1 MKPITLHTNHMNDV
15 TIISNIFIDEYM
27 AKANGS
33 YVKVYLYL
41 LRLLSSSDKIVSVS
55 VIADCLEDSEKDIIR
70 ALNYWDRVGAI
81 TLDKDRKGTIIGI
94 TLNDLTTVDSTVFNE
109 MATASSLED
118 EAAVT
123 TECEQSSDR
132 MTTSDSEVITEA
144 EQDDTPAFEKPI
156 YSPSQV
162 EDLTNS
168 DEIKWLMS
176 IIEIYLERLLKP
188 TDIQLIL
195 FLYENVGFSVELIM
209 YLYEYCVSKN
219 KKNSSYIEAVALK
232 WAEEG
237 IDTVEKAE
245 ATALAYNANFNAVS
259 KAFGLNR
266 MPGAIEQ
273 KFITKWAN
281 QYAFNID
288 VIIEA
293 CNRTI
298 LSTGKPDFKYADKIL
313 ENWFNKGVHHLADIE
328 KLDQEHAKNSPSL
341 VKSNSPTKSST
352 NKFNAFPQRA
362 YTAKDYS
369 SLEQRLL
376 NKQ

>member
-27 AKANGS
+27 PKANGS
-33 YVKVYLYL
+33 FVKVYLYL
-41 LRLLSSSDKIVSVS
+41 LRLLSSSDKIVSVA

-70 ALNYWDRVGAI
+70 ALNYWDKSGVL
-81 TLDKDRKGTIIGI
+81 TLEKDRKDTIIGI
-94 TLNDLTTVDSTVFNE
+94 TINDLTNIDQTAFNE
-109 MATASSLED
+109 IAASSSLIDENIDQLDSEDSNQITTISKDDMD
-118 EAAVT
+118 EAKT
-123 TECEQSSDR
+123 
-132 MTTSDSEVITEA
+132 
-144 EQDDTPAFEKPI
+144 FEKPT
-156 YSPSQV
+156 YSPSQI
-162 EDLTNS
+162 EALTKN
-168 DEIKWLMS
+168 DEVKWLMN

-245 ATALAYNANFNAVS
+245 ATSIAYNANFNAVS

-273 KFITKWAN
+273 KFITKWIN
-281 QYAFNID
+281 TYAFNID
-288 VIIEA
+288 IIVEA

-298 LSTGKPDFKYADKIL
+298 LATQKPDFKYADKIL
-313 ENWFNKGVHHLADIE
+313 ESWFKKGVHHLSDIE
-328 KLDQEHAKNSPSL
+328 KLDLEHAKASAS
-341 VKSNSPTKSST
+341 SSKSSSVSKQTT
-352 NKFNAFPQRA
+352 NKFNAFPQRT
-362 YTAKDYS
+362 YTATDYS

-376 NKQ
+376 NRQK

>member
-27 AKANGS
+27 PRANGT

-70 ALNYWDRVGAI
+70 ALNYWDKSGAI
-81 TLDKDRKGTIIGI
+81 SLDKDRKGAIIGI
-94 TLNDLTTVDSTVFNE
+94 TLNDLTTVDTTIFNE
-109 MATASSLED
+109 MAAASSLED
-118 EAAVT
+118 ESSVN
-123 TECEQSSDR
+123 TEREPSSDR
-132 MTTSDSEVITEA
+132 NPSSDRSVTVDSE
-144 EQDDTPAFEKPI
+144 QQDTPAFEKPI

-168 DEIKWLMS
+168 DEIKWLMN

-232 WAEEG
+232 WAQEG

-245 ATALAYNANFNAVS
+245 ATSIAYNANFNAVS

-273 KFITKWAN
+273 KFITKWVN
-281 QYAFNID
+281 QYAFSID

-328 KLDQEHAKNSPSL
+328 KLDLAHAKNNTNSA
-341 VKSNSPTKSST
+341 KSNQSSKPST

-362 YTAKDYS
+362 YTATDYS

-376 NKQ
+376 NK

>member
-1 MKPITLHTNHMNDV
+1 MEEPKT
-15 TIISNIFIDEYM
+15 
-27 AKANGS
+27 
-33 YVKVYLYL
+33 
-41 LRLLSSSDKIVSVS
+41 
-55 VIADCLEDSEKDIIR
+55 
-70 ALNYWDRVGAI
+70 
-81 TLDKDRKGTIIGI
+81 
-94 TLNDLTTVDSTVFNE
+94 
-109 MATASSLED
+109 
-118 EAAVT
+118 
-123 TECEQSSDR
+123 
-132 MTTSDSEVITEA
+132 
-144 EQDDTPAFEKPI
+144 FEKPT

-162 EDLTNS
+162 EALTKN
-168 DEIKWLMS
+168 DEIKWLMN

-245 ATALAYNANFNAVS
+245 ATAIAYNANFNAVS
-259 KAFGLNR
+259 KAFGMNR

-273 KFITKWAN
+273 KFITNWIN
-281 QYAFNID
+281 NYAFSID
-288 VIIEA
+288 IIIEA

-298 LSTGKPDFKYADKIL
+298 LATQKPDFKYADKIL
-313 ENWFNKGVHHLADIE
+313 ESWFKKGVHHLSDVE
-328 KLDQEHAKNSPSL
+328 KLDLAHAKSSASSS
-341 VKSNSPTKSST
+341 KQSSAAKPTN
-352 NKFNAFPQRA
+352 NKFNAFPQRT
-362 YTAKDYS
+362 YTATDYS

>member
-27 AKANGS
+27 PKASGS
-33 YVKVYLYL
+33 FVKVYLYL

-55 VIADCLEDSEKDIIR
+55 VIADFLEDSEKDIIR
-70 ALNYWDRVGAI
+70 ALNYWDKAGAL
-81 TLDKDRKGTIIGI
+81 TLEKDRKDTIIGI
-94 TLNDLTTVDSTVFNE
+94 ILNDLTNIDLTAFNE
-109 MATASSLED
+109 IAASSSLID
-118 EAAVT
+118 ENIN
-123 TECEQSSDR
+123 SL
-132 MTTSDSEVITEA
+132 DSE
-144 EQDDTPAFEKPI
+144 DTSRISTIIKDNVEEPKTFEKPT

-162 EDLTNS
+162 EALTKN
-168 DEIKWLMS
+168 DEIKWLMN

-245 ATALAYNANFNAVS
+245 ATAIAYNANFNAVS
-259 KAFGLNR
+259 KAFGMNR

-273 KFITKWAN
+273 KFITNWIN
-281 QYAFNID
+281 NYAFSID
-288 VIIEA
+288 IIIEA

-298 LSTGKPDFKYADKIL
+298 LATQKPDFKYADKIL
-313 ENWFNKGVHHLADIE
+313 ESWFKKGVHHLSDVE
-328 KLDQEHAKNSPSL
+328 KLDLAHAKSSASSS
-341 VKSNSPTKSST
+341 KQSSAARPTN
-352 NKFNAFPQRA
+352 NKFNAFPQRT
-362 YTAKDYS
+362 YTATDYS

>member
-1 MKPITLHTNHMNDV
+1 MNDV

-27 AKANGS
+27 PKANGS
-33 YVKVYLYL
+33 FVKVYLYL
-41 LRLLSSSDKIVSVS
+41 LRLLSSSDKIVSVA

-70 ALNYWDRVGAI
+70 ALNYWDKAGAL
-81 TLDKDRKGTIIGI
+81 TLERDRKDTIIGI
-94 TLNDLTTVDSTVFNE
+94 TLNDLANVDQTAFDE
-109 MATASSLED
+109 MAAAASTNED
-118 EAAVT
+118 NINLPSPEPLSIPSIPEDNVKESNT
-123 TECEQSSDR
+123 
-132 MTTSDSEVITEA
+132 
-144 EQDDTPAFEKPI
+144 FEKLT

-162 EDLTNS
+162 EELTNN
-168 DEIKWLMS
+168 DEIKWLMN

-219 KKNSSYIEAVALK
+219 KKNSSYIEAVALR

-237 IDTVEKAE
+237 VDTVEKAE
-245 ATALAYNANFNAVS
+245 ATAVAYNANFNAVA
-259 KAFGLNR
+259 KAFGMNR

-273 KFITKWAN
+273 KFITTWVN
-281 QYAFNID
+281 TYAFNID
-288 VIIEA
+288 IIIEA

-298 LSTGKPDFKYADKIL
+298 LAVQKPDFKYADKIL
-313 ENWFNKGVHHLADIE
+313 ESWFKKGVHHLADIE
-328 KLDQEHAKNSPSL
+328 KLDLEHAKTNAATP
-341 VKSNSPTKSST
+341 KPASST
-352 NKFNAFPQRA
+352 KPSNNKFNAFPQRA
-362 YTAKDYS
+362 YTATDYS

>member
-27 AKANGS
+27 PKANGS
-33 YVKVYLYL
+33 FVKVYLYL
-41 LRLLSSSDKIVSVS
+41 LRLLSSADKIVSVA
-55 VIADCLEDSEKDIIR
+55 VIADCLEVTEKDIIR
-70 ALNYWDRVGAI
+70 ALNYWDKTGV
-81 TLDKDRKGTIIGI
+81 LSLEKDRKDTIIGI
-94 TLNDLTTVDSTVFNE
+94 TLNDLALLDQTALDE
-109 MATASSLED
+109 IAASSDED
-118 EAAVT
+118 VT
-123 TECEQSSDR
+123 SVNESDVEIGS
-132 MTTSDSEVITEA
+132 TLLAENDSKTA
-144 EQDDTPAFEKPI
+144 TFEKPT
-156 YSPSQV
+156 YSPSQI
-162 EDLTNS
+162 EALTKS
-168 DEIKWLMS
+168 DEIKWLMN

-219 KKNSSYIEAVALK
+219 KKNSSYIEAVALR

-245 ATALAYNANFNAVS
+245 ATAIAYNANFNAVS

-273 KFITKWAN
+273 KYITKWIRT
-281 QYAFNID
+281 YAFSID
-288 VIIEA
+288 IIVEA

-298 LSTGKPDFKYADKIL
+298 LSTKKPDFKYADKIL
-313 ENWFNKGVHHLADIE
+313 ESWSKKGVHHLSDIE
-328 KLDQEHAKNSPSL
+328 KLDLEHAKNTATP
-341 VKSNSPTKSST
+341 KTSSMPKQPT
-352 NKFNAFPQRA
+352 NKFNAFPQRT
-362 YTAKDYS
+362 YTATDYS

>member
-27 AKANGS
+27 PKANGS
-33 YVKVYLYL
+33 FVKVYLYL
-41 LRLLSSSDKIVSVS
+41 LRLLSSSDKLVSVAIIS
-55 VIADCLEDSEKDIIR
+55 DCLEDSEKDILR
-70 ALNYWDRVGAI
+70 ALNYWDKFGVI
-81 TLDKDRKGTIIGI
+81 TLEKDRKGAIIGI
-94 TLNDLTTVDSTVFNE
+94 TLNDLTSIEQTAYNE
-109 MATASSLED
+109 YAASSADED
-118 EAAVT
+118 PVT
-123 TECEQSSDR
+123 NTPISSPLKNDEIPNEPN
-132 MTTSDSEVITEA
+132 SENDES
-144 EQDDTPAFEKPI
+144 PAFAKPV

-162 EDLTNS
+162 EELTKN
-168 DEIKWLMS
+168 DEIKWLMN
-176 IIEIYLERLLKP
+176 IIEIYMERLLKP

-245 ATALAYNANFNAVS
+245 ATSIAYNANFNAVS

-273 KFITKWAN
+273 KFIKKWIN
-281 QYAFNID
+281 TYSFSID
-288 VIIEA
+288 IVIEA

-298 LSTGKPDFKYADKIL
+298 LATQKPDFKYADKIL
-313 ENWFNKGVHHLADIE
+313 ENWHKCNVHHLSDIQ
-328 KLDQEHAKNSPSL
+328 KLDAAHSKVSVNTQKTTSSP
-341 VKSNSPTKSST
+341 KPNN
-352 NKFNAFPQRA
+352 NKFNAFPQRT
-362 YTAKDYS
+362 YTANDYS